1 VESCCAP
8 IKFRAVQEPI
18 EMLTMSHQNR
28 RTFLLARQGYKRVI
42 TIDFEHDTPAL
53 QEDMSKNIA
62 FIEHQAKRL
71 LTR

>member
-1 VESCCAP
+1 M
-8 IKFRAVQEPI
+8 KT
-18 EMLTMSHQNR
+18 EMNR
-28 RTFLLARQGYKRVI
+28 RKFLNGAAASAAAI

-62 FIEHQAKRL
+62 FVEHQAKRL